1 MQFRTR
7 LIGASFTYH
16 YGSFHSRQI
25 LLLDS
30 SLDHYVVEG
39 KKYGNTKECTTGSNI
54 NEKDACKE
62 ACKELGFPI
71 EKEKDVKG
79 GSPCLKSKS
88 GVCRQDGANRRE
100 ASLICKVSGGHKFF
114 YLIKLP
120 NLISFREL
128 ENNEMHS
135 FHLRLR

>member
-1 MQFRTR
+1 MVNYTLVIKSSNFF
-7 LIGASFTYH
+7 LDPSLNH
-16 YGSFHSRQI
+16 YI
-25 LLLDS
+25 
-30 SLDHYVVEG
+30 VEAN
-39 KKYGNTKECTTGSNI
+39 KFKDAKVCTTGSNI
-54 NEKDACKE
+54 NDKDTCKE
-62 ACKELGFPI
+62 ACKKLGFPI